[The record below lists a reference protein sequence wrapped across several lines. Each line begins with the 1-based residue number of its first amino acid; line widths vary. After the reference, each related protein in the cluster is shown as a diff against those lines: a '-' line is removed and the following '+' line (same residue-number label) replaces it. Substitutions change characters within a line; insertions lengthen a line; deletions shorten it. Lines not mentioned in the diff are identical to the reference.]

1 MNIETANRLFQYRK
15 KHNLSQEEL
24 AEKIGVSRQAVSKWE
39 RAEASPDTDNLII
52 LAKIYG
58 VTLDELLQGES
69 EPEVKENPKDKV
81 GVGEP
86 DPDTNYVQT
95 DKVSFKN
102 GIHVNSADGDKVD
115 ISFAKGIHVDTKD
128 GEHVHIDGS
137 GIHVQEA
144 DKTRVYT
151 TDDGEVMVDE
161 EISKR
166 HKEHHRC
173 SAAHKFPMWLIATAG
188 FFLWGFSGWCMGFA
202 LSWVCLLAIPLYHSL
217 VSAIIN
223 RKADHFAYPVLCVAV
238 YILAGF
244 LLNGWAIWWLVF
256 LTIPLYYWI
265 AEMSKSLLEH
275 KNKDIE

>member
-69 EPEVKENPKDKV
+69 EPEVKENTKDKV

-86 DPDTNYVQT
+86 DPDTNYVHT

-161 EISKR
+161 EISKC

>member
-115 ISFAKGIHVDTKD
+115 ISFAKGVHVDTKD

-151 TDDGEVMVDE
+151 TEDGEVMVDE
-161 EISKR
+161 EISKC

-265 AEMSKSLLEH
+265 AEMSKNLLEH
-275 KNKDIE
+275 KDKTRE